1 MAGYNGYSMSN
12 NAVAAYANGEKPYSK
27 WTKAE
32 ILAELFSIGF
42 HSDLIKQLT
51 VSELKA
57 LFLRRTS
64 WHHTSSR
71 FNKTDFYSVTG
82 EVSDADIQRMIAMRA
97 IQQPKT
103 ETLTKAL
110 VHYLT
115 WEGTRKHPK
124 AVEHTSYALLND
136 SWAFL
141 PDGTKKKRTANGFY
155 ILEIY
160 KKAPKGTAEIFKM
173 IERKKS

>member
-32 ILAELFSIGF
+32 ILSEIPENIRGEA
-42 HSDLIKQLT
+42 KQLT
-51 VSELKA
+51 ASELKA
-57 LFLRRTS
+57 LFLKRTS
-64 WHHTSSR
+64 WHHTSSHYNR
-71 FNKTDFYSVTG
+71 TDFYSVTC
-82 EVSDADIQRMIAMRA
+82 EVSDTDISRMIAMRA
-97 IQQPKT
+97 IQQPK
-103 ETLTKAL
+103 EEKMIKAL

-124 AVEHTSYALLND
+124 AIEHTSYALLND
-136 SWAFL
+136 NWAFL

-155 ILEIY
+155 ILEVY
-160 KKAPKGTAEIFKM
+160 KKAPKGTADVFKM
-173 IERKKS
+173 IERRK